1 MVTGST
7 SNSRLKELKKYAVGV
22 PFSQQ
27 YVGNGS
33 LIVDG
38 VAYSDPDTVS
48 GKSVVYYISAIRY
61 FDVLTGASS
70 GTTYSFT
77 PQGIDN
83 PLNFI
88 NTYMYQDPKKENII
102 SNPKIIDDVF
112 IIRQEL
118 SAFDRNYKLEYIKN
132 LNELL
137 TYAGGNYFNII
148 NNS

>member
-7 SNSRLKELKKYAVGV
+7 SHSRLAELKKYAVGV
-22 PFSQQ
+22 SFSEQ
-27 YVGNGS
+27 YVNNGS
-33 LIVDG
+33 LTVDG
-38 VAYSDPDTVS
+38 VAYGDPNTVS
-48 GKSVVYYISAIRY
+48 GKSVVYYISGIKY
-61 FDVLTGASS
+61 FDILTGTSS

-88 NTYMYQDPKKENII
+88 NTNTYKDPKKDNII

-112 IIRQEL
+112 IVRQEL
-118 SAFDRNYKLEYIKN
+118 SAFDKNYKLEYIKN

-137 TYAGGNYFNII
+137 TYAGGNFFNIV